1 MKVFTDPI
9 NRIPPLLESDINSKI
24 IISVSI
30 SPTNIKYISYV
41 RINKFNSIL
50 TFRGCRSHQNQ
61 IYNWADS
68 YNAGIS
74 VLDLINKEYKKLTS
88 DGFKVT
94 YYIIESGKELKTFIK
109 RHDIENSLME
119 IELLELWKQL
129 KENKNIKENS
139 KKSHMI

>member
-41 RINKFNSIL
+41 RINKFNSTL

-61 IYNWADS
+61 IYDWADS

-74 VLDLINKEYKKLTS
+74 VLDLINKEYKILTS

-94 YYIIESGKELKTFIK
+94 YYIIESKKELKTFM
-109 RHDIENSLME
+109 RRNNIENGLLG
-119 IELLELWKQL
+119 IELFEVWNKL
-129 KENKNIKENS
+129 KENKNIK
-139 KKSHMI
+139 

>member
-1 MKVFTDPI
+1 MKVFTDPVTK
-9 NRIPPLLESDINSKI
+9 IPPLLESDINSKI

>member
-9 NRIPPLLESDINSKI
+9 NKIPPLLESDINSKI

-41 RINKFNSIL
+41 RINKFNSTL

-94 YYIIESGKELKTFIK
+94 YYIIESKKELKTFMQ
-109 RHDIENSLME
+109 RNNIENGLLG

>member
-41 RINKFNSIL
+41 RINKFNSTL

-94 YYIIESGKELKTFIK
+94 YYIIESKKELKTFM
-109 RHDIENSLME
+109 RRNNIENGLLG

>member
-94 YYIIESGKELKTFIK
+94 YYIIESKKELKTFM
-109 RHDIENSLME
+109 RRNNIENGLLG
-119 IELLELWKQL
+119 IELFEVWNKL
-129 KENKNIKENS
+129 KENKNIK
-139 KKSHMI
+139 

>member
-1 MKVFTDPI
+1 MWRTYGIHPTTKDRGLSPWFG
-9 NRIPPLLESDINSKI
+9 RKI

-94 YYIIESGKELKTFIK
+94 YYIIESKKELKTFM
-109 RHDIENSLME
+109 RRNNIENGLLG
-119 IELLELWKQL
+119 IELFEVWNKL
-129 KENKNIKENS
+129 KENKNIK
-139 KKSHMI
+139 

>member
-1 MKVFTDPI
+1 MWRTYGIHPTTKDRGLSTWFG
-9 NRIPPLLESDINSKI
+9 RKI

-41 RINKFNSIL
+41 RINKFNSTL

-94 YYIIESGKELKTFIK
+94 YYIIESKKELKTFM
-109 RHDIENSLME
+109 RRNNIENGLLG
-119 IELLELWKQL
+119 IELFEVWNKL
-129 KENKNIKENS
+129 KENKNIK
-139 KKSHMI
+139 

>member
-1 MKVFTDPI
+1 MKVFTDPVTK
-9 NRIPPLLESDINSKI
+9 IPPLLESDIKTKI
-24 IISVSI
+24 IMSVSI
-30 SPTNIKYISYV
+30 SLNNIKYISYV
-41 RINKFNSIL
+41 IKNKYSNVL
-50 TFRGCRSHQNQ
+50 VFRGCRSHQNQ

-94 YYIIESGKELKTFIK
+94 YYIIESKKELKTFM
-109 RHDIENSLME
+109 RRNNIENGLLG

>member
-41 RINKFNSIL
+41 RINKFNSTL

-94 YYIIESGKELKTFIK
+94 YYIIESKKELKTFM
-109 RHDIENSLME
+109 RRNNIENGLLG
-119 IELLELWKQL
+119 IELFEVWNKL

>member
-1 MKVFTDPI
+1 MKVFTDPV
-9 NRIPPLLESDINSKI
+9 NKIPPLLESDINSKI

-41 RINKFNSIL
+41 RINKFNSTL

-94 YYIIESGKELKTFIK
+94 YYIIESKKELKTFM
-109 RHDIENSLME
+109 RRNNIENGLLG
-119 IELLELWKQL
+119 IELFEVWNKL
-129 KENKNIKENS
+129 KENKNIK
-139 KKSHMI
+139 

>member
-94 YYIIESGKELKTFIK
+94 YYIIESKKELKTFMQ
-109 RHDIENSLME
+109 RNNIENGLLG
-119 IELLELWKQL
+119 IELFEVWNKL

>member
-1 MKVFTDPI
+1 MKVFTDPVTK
-9 NRIPPLLESDINSKI
+9 IPPLLESDIKTKI
-24 IISVSI
+24 IMSVSI

-41 RINKFNSIL
+41 IKNKYSNVL
-50 TFRGCRSHQNQ
+50 VFRGCRSHQNQ
-61 IYNWADS
+61 IYNWTDS

-94 YYIIESGKELKTFIK
+94 YYIIESEKELKTFIK

>member
-9 NRIPPLLESDINSKI
+9 NKIPPLLESDINSKI

>member
-1 MKVFTDPI
+1 MKVFTDPVTK
-9 NRIPPLLESDINSKI
+9 IPPLLESDIKTKI
-24 IISVSI
+24 IMSVSI
-30 SPTNIKYISYV
+30 SLNNIKYISYV
-41 RINKFNSIL
+41 IKNKYSNVL
-50 TFRGCRSHQNQ
+50 VFRGCRSHQNH
-61 IYNWADS
+61 IYNWSDS

-94 YYIIESGKELKTFIK
+94 YYIIESKKELKTFM
-109 RHDIENSLME
+109 RRNNIENGLLG

>member
-1 MKVFTDPI
+1 MKVFTDPVTK
-9 NRIPPLLESDINSKI
+9 IPPLLESDIKTKI
-24 IISVSI
+24 IMSVSI
-30 SPTNIKYISYV
+30 SPNNIKYISYV
-41 RINKFNSIL
+41 IKNKYSNVL
-50 TFRGCRSHQNQ
+50 VFRGCRSHQNQ
-61 IYNWADS
+61 IYNWSDS

-94 YYIIESGKELKTFIK
+94 YYIIESKKELKTFM
-109 RHDIENSLME
+109 RRNNIENGLLG
-119 IELLELWKQL
+119 IELFEVWNKL

>member
-1 MKVFTDPI
+1 MKVFTDPV
-9 NRIPPLLESDINSKI
+9 NKIPPLLESDINSKI

-94 YYIIESGKELKTFIK
+94 YYIIESKKELKTFM
-109 RHDIENSLME
+109 RRNNIENGLLG
-119 IELLELWKQL
+119 IELFEVWNKL
-129 KENKNIKENS
+129 KENKNIK
-139 KKSHMI
+139 

>member
-41 RINKFNSIL
+41 RINKFNSTL

-61 IYNWADS
+61 IYDWADS

-74 VLDLINKEYKKLTS
+74 VLDLINKEYKILTS

-94 YYIIESGKELKTFIK
+94 YYIIESKKELKTFM
-109 RHDIENSLME
+109 RRNNIENGLLG
-119 IELLELWKQL
+119 IELFEVWNKL

>member
-41 RINKFNSIL
+41 RINKFNSTL

-61 IYNWADS
+61 IYFW
-68 YNAGIS
+68 
-74 VLDLINKEYKKLTS
+74 
-88 DGFKVT
+88 
-94 YYIIESGKELKTFIK
+94 IK
-109 RHDIENSLME
+109 A
-119 IELLELWKQL
+119 
-129 KENKNIKENS
+129 
-139 KKSHMI
+139 

>member
-41 RINKFNSIL
+41 RINKFNSTL
-50 TFRGCRSHQNQ
+50 TFRGCRSHQNH

-74 VLDLINKEYKKLTS
+74 VLDLINKEYKTLTS

>member
-1 MKVFTDPI
+1 MKMIQADQI
-9 NRIPPLLESDINSKI
+9 LQKIPPFLESDVNDKI

-41 RINKFNSIL
+41 RINKFNSTL

-94 YYIIESGKELKTFIK
+94 YYIIESKKELKTFM
-109 RHDIENSLME
+109 RRNNIENGLLG
-119 IELLELWKQL
+119 IELFEVWNKL
-129 KENKNIKENS
+129 KENKNIK
-139 KKSHMI
+139 

>member
-41 RINKFNSIL
+41 RINKFNSTL

-68 YNAGIS
+68 HNAGIS
-74 VLDLINKEYKKLTS
+74 VLDLINKEYKELTS

>member
-1 MKVFTDPI
+1 MIQADQILQK
-9 NRIPPLLESDINSKI
+9 IPPFLESDVNDKI

-41 RINKFNSIL
+41 RINKFNSTL

-94 YYIIESGKELKTFIK
+94 YYIIESKKELKTFM
-109 RHDIENSLME
+109 RRNNIENGLLG
-119 IELLELWKQL
+119 IELFEVWNKL
-129 KENKNIKENS
+129 KENKNIK
-139 KKSHMI
+139 

>member
-1 MKVFTDPI
+1 
-9 NRIPPLLESDINSKI
+9 
-24 IISVSI
+24 VSI

-41 RINKFNSIL
+41 RINKFNSTL

-74 VLDLINKEYKKLTS
+74 VLDLINKEYKELTS

-94 YYIIESGKELKTFIK
+94 YYIIESKKELKTFM
-109 RHDIENSLME
+109 RRNNIENGLLG
-119 IELLELWKQL
+119 IELFEVWNKL
-129 KENKNIKENS
+129 KENKNIK
-139 KKSHMI
+139 

>member
-1 MKVFTDPI
+1 MKVFTDPV
-9 NRIPPLLESDINSKI
+9 NKIPPLLESDINSKI

-41 RINKFNSIL
+41 RINKFNSTL

>member
-41 RINKFNSIL
+41 RINKFNSTL

-74 VLDLINKEYKKLTS
+74 VLDLINKEYKILTS

-94 YYIIESGKELKTFIK
+94 YYIIESKKELKTFM
-109 RHDIENSLME
+109 RRNNIENGLLG
-119 IELLELWKQL
+119 IELFEVWNKL
-129 KENKNIKENS
+129 KENKNIK
-139 KKSHMI
+139 

>member
-41 RINKFNSIL
+41 RINKFNSTL

-88 DGFKVT
+88 ATLILKNHLRINRKRRNVYEKNTNSIFVSVT
-94 YYIIESGKELKTFIK
+94 FV
-109 RHDIENSLME
+109 RV
-119 IELLELWKQL
+119 
-129 KENKNIKENS
+129 
-139 KKSHMI
+139 